1 MHRLRLFN
9 YGGVLCVRVG
19 DLVKY
24 KNGVEN
30 FSGIVVEVLNT
41 RKVNVCFHWDNALYT
56 NTCDISDLALLSSI
70 DSSEQQN
77 RDRPSV

>member
-1 MHRLRLFN
+1 
-9 YGGVLCVRVG
+9 VKVG

-24 KNGVEN
+24 RNGVEN

-70 DSSEQQN
+70 ESGDQQN

>member
-1 MHRLRLFN
+1 M
-9 YGGVLCVRVG
+9 RVG

-56 NTCDISDLALLSSI
+56 NTCDISDLAFLSSI
-70 DSSEQQN
+70 ESGDQQN

>member
-1 MHRLRLFN
+1 MSSRHLYI

-30 FSGIVVEVLNT
+30 FSGIVVEVLSSHV
-41 RKVNVCFHWDNALYT
+41 VNVCFHWDNSLYT
-56 NTCDISDLALLSSI
+56 NACDIRHVKLLSSI
-70 DSSEQQN
+70 ENSEQIIQL
-77 RDRPSV
+77 

>member
-1 MHRLRLFN
+1 MLKRRLFN

-30 FSGIVVEVLNT
+30 FSGIVVEVLSSH
-41 RKVNVCFHWDNALYT
+41 KVNVCFHWEGSLYT
-56 NTCDISDLALLSSI
+56 NSCDVSDLTIVSSI
-70 DSSEQQN
+70 DN
-77 RDRPSV
+77 RERVIRI

>member
-1 MHRLRLFN
+1 MSSHHLYI

-30 FSGIVVEVLNT
+30 FSGIVVEVLSSHV
-41 RKVNVCFHWDNALYT
+41 VNVCFHWDNSLYT
-56 NTCDISDLALLSSI
+56 NACDIRDLKLLSSI
-70 DSSEQQN
+70 ESGE
-77 RDRPSV
+77 RTIEL

>member
-41 RKVNVCFHWDNALYT
+41 RKVNVCFHWDNALYI
-56 NTCDISDLALLSSI
+56 NVCDIHDLTILSSI
-70 DSSEQQN
+70 DSGEQQN

>member
-1 MHRLRLFN
+1 MYRPRLFN

-70 DSSEQQN
+70 DSGEQQN